1 MFTAR
6 LLSRIGDHL
15 AKVAIAILVYD
26 RTGSTALA
34 ATTYALTF
42 LPWLVGTPLLSAV
55 GDRFPRRSV
64 LVWCDVIR
72 ALLVLA
78 MVLPGLP
85 TVAILCLLAAVSL
98 LAPPSDSTWSA
109 LLADVLSGDRY
120 VVGSALS
127 NVSSQLAQVV
137 GFSLGG
143 LLVALLRPRGVLVFD
158 AATFLFSAL
167 LLRGLVQARPVEA
180 AAPAGDHGRWREG
193 PRLVAREPM
202 LRFLV
207 LLAWVTAA
215 FAIAPEGLAVA
226 VVRQHGGSAVDVG
239 LLTAAQPIGVVVGM
253 LVVSRWVAPH
263 RRLRLLLPLA
273 LLSVAPL
280 TASAV
285 VPGLESLFALWALAG
300 VGAALSLPS
309 AAAFVAAVPAPLR
322 ARAFGV
328 AQSGLAIIQGVGLI
342 VVGLAAEHIAVLQV
356 VAASGALGTIGV
368 CVVATTRP
376 RSLPDGA
383 APMSAPTTPRD
394 AGGGPHSVRTGS

>member
-78 MVLPGLP
+78 MALPGLP
-85 TVAILCLLAAVSL
+85 TVGLLGLLGVVSL

-158 AATFLFSAL
+158 AATFLVSAL
-167 LLRGLVQARPVEA
+167 LLRGHVQARPVEA

-285 VPGLESLFALWALAG
+285 VPGLESLFALWVLAG

-342 VVGLAAEHIAVLQV
+342 VIGLAAEHVAALQV

-368 CVVATTRP
+368 CVVAAFRP
-376 RSLPDGA
+376 RQPTAAADGGVRRQR
-383 APMSAPTTPRD
+383 SA
-394 AGGGPHSVRTGS
+394 VRR